1 MLLQNK
7 NRRSYIERF
16 TVMLLAA
23 LFTVYLVS
31 CSQEQKGPP
40 KPKARPTV
48 SADTTQT
55 TKSKIDIHKAV
66 AVIETA
72 KGAIE
77 VEFFAD
83 VAPKT
88 VENFLKNAR
97 LEYYNHGKFHRV
109 EPGKLIQAGSRFPI
123 EDTIAIETSERATGE
138 RNPRYGERK
147 KGATVADATQF
158 FICLDTII
166 LDSDYTL
173 FGQVTKGLDVID
185 SIAVGDQ
192 ILTIKIREKS

>member
-48 SADTTQT
+48 TADTMQT
-55 TKSKIDIHKAV
+55 AKSKIDSHSAV

-72 KGAIE
+72 KGTIE

-83 VAPKT
+83 DAPKT

-97 LEYYNHGKFHRV
+97 LEYYNHATFHRV
-109 EPGKLIQAGSRFPI
+109 EPGQLIQAGSRFPS
-123 EDTIAIETSERATGE
+123 EDTIEIEASERAPVRGILAMAKAE
-138 RNPRYGERK
+138 
-147 KGATVADATQF
+147 GATVADAAQF
-158 FICLDTII
+158 FICLDTLI

-185 SIAVGDQ
+185 NIAVGDQ
-192 ILTIKIREKS
+192 IMTIKVHEKS

>member
-1 MLLQNK
+1 MSLQNK

-23 LFTVYLVS
+23 FFTVYLVS

-48 SADTTQT
+48 SADTMQT
-55 TKSKIDIHKAV
+55 AKKEIDIHNAM
-66 AVIETA
+66 AVIETD

-97 LEYYNHGKFHRV
+97 LEYYNKATFHRV
-109 EPGKLIQAGSRFPI
+109 EPGKLIQAGSRFPT
-123 EDTIAIETSERATGE
+123 EDTIAIETSDHQPVRGILAMAKAE
-138 RNPRYGERK
+138 
-147 KGATVADATQF
+147 GATVADATQF

-173 FGQVTKGLDVID
+173 FGQVTNGLDVID

-192 ILTIKIREKS
+192 IMTVKVREKG

>member
-48 SADTTQT
+48 SADTMQT
-55 TKSKIDIHKAV
+55 AKSKIDIHNAM
-66 AVIETA
+66 AVIETD

-97 LEYYNHGKFHRV
+97 LEYYNHGEFHRV
-109 EPGKLIQAGSRFPI
+109 DPGKLIQAGSRFPI
-123 EDTIAIETSERATGE
+123 EDTIAIETSDHQPVRGILAMAKAPE
-138 RNPRYGERK
+138 
-147 KGATVADATQF
+147 ATVADAAEF

-173 FGQVTKGLDVID
+173 FGKVTKGLEVID
-185 SIAVGDQ
+185 KIAVGDQ
-192 ILTIKIREKS
+192 IMAIKIREKG

>member
-16 TVMLLAA
+16 IVMLIAA

-48 SADTTQT
+48 SADTMQT
-55 TKSKIDIHKAV
+55 AKTKIDIHKAM
-66 AVIETA
+66 AVIETD

-83 VAPKT
+83 VAPNT

-97 LEYYNHGKFHRV
+97 LEYYNHATFHRV
-109 EPGKLIQAGSRFPI
+109 EPGQLIQAGSRFPT
-123 EDTIAIETSERATGE
+123 EDTIAIEASDREPVRGILAMAKAE
-138 RNPRYGERK
+138 
-147 KGATVADATQF
+147 GATVADATQF

-173 FGQVTKGLDVID
+173 FGQVTSGLDVID
-185 SIAVGDQ
+185 NIAVGDQ
-192 ILTIKIREKS
+192 IMTVKVREKG

>member
-40 KPKARPTV
+40 KPKARPAV
-48 SADTTQT
+48 SADTMQAAKT
-55 TKSKIDIHKAV
+55 KIDIHNAM

-97 LEYYNHGKFHRV
+97 LEYYNKATFHRV
-109 EPGKLIQAGSRFPI
+109 EPGKLIQAGSRFPT
-123 EDTIAIETSERATGE
+123 EDTIAIETSDHEPVRGIIAMAKE
-138 RNPRYGERK
+138 E
-147 KGATVADATQF
+147 GAPVADATQF

-192 ILTIKIREKS
+192 IMTVKVREKG

>member
-1 MLLQNK
+1 MLLQSK

-16 TVMLLAA
+16 TVLFIAA

-31 CSQEQKGPP
+31 CTQEQKGPP

-48 SADTTQT
+48 SADTMQT
-55 TKSKIDIHKAV
+55 AKTKIDIHSAV
-66 AVIETA
+66 AVIETD

-83 VAPKT
+83 VAPNT

-97 LEYYNHGKFHRV
+97 LEYYNRGKFHRV

-123 EDTIAIETSERATGE
+123 EDTIAIETSDHKPVRGILAMAKAE
-138 RNPRYGERK
+138 
-147 KGATVADATQF
+147 GATVADAAQF

-173 FGQVTKGLDVID
+173 FGQVTNGLDVID
-185 SIAVGDQ
+185 NIAAGDQ
-192 ILTIKIREKS
+192 IMSITIREKG

>member
-1 MLLQNK
+1 MLFQNR

-16 TVMLLAA
+16 IVIFLAA

-40 KPKARPTV
+40 KPRARPTV
-48 SADTTQT
+48 SAETIQT
-55 TKSKIDIHKAV
+55 VKSKLDIHNV
-66 AVIETA
+66 IAVIETD

-97 LEYYNHGKFHRV
+97 LEYYNHATFHRV
-109 EPGKLIQAGSRFPI
+109 EPGKLIQTGSRFPI
-123 EDTIAIETSERATGE
+123 EDTIAIEASDHKPVRGILAMAKEEGSGGSGCHPVLHL
-138 RNPRYGERK
+138 PRHTYLRQRLHPIWAGHE
-147 KGATVADATQF
+147 G
-158 FICLDTII
+158 
-166 LDSDYTL
+166 
-173 FGQVTKGLDVID
+173 
-185 SIAVGDQ
+185 VGCDRQ
-192 ILTIKIREKS
+192 HRGRRPDHDHQGS

>member
-1 MLLQNK
+1 MLSQNR

-16 TVMLLAA
+16 TVMFLAA

-31 CSQEQKGPP
+31 CSQEQTGPP

-48 SADTTQT
+48 TASTPQP
-55 TKSKIDIHKAV
+55 TKPAIDIHNTV

-83 VAPKT
+83 DAPKT

-97 LEYYNHGKFHRV
+97 LEYYNRGEFHRV
-109 EPGKLIQAGSRFPI
+109 EPGQLIQAGSRFPI
-123 EDTIAIETSERATGE
+123 DATIEIETSERAPVRGILAMAKAE
-138 RNPRYGERK
+138 
-147 KGATVADATQF
+147 GATVADAAQF
-158 FICLDTII
+158 FICLDTLI

-185 SIAVGDQ
+185 NIAIGDQ
-192 ILTIKIREKS
+192 IMSITLREKG

>member
-1 MLLQNK
+1 MLSQNR

-16 TVMLLAA
+16 TVMFLAA

-40 KPKARPTV
+40 KPKARPTA
-48 SADTTQT
+48 SAETIQT
-55 TKSKIDIHKAV
+55 VKSKLDIHNV
-66 AVIETA
+66 IAVIETD
-72 KGAIE
+72 KGTIE

-97 LEYYNHGKFHRV
+97 LEYYNHATFHRV
-109 EPGKLIQAGSRFPI
+109 EPGKLIQTGSRFPI
-123 EDTIAIETSERATGE
+123 EDTIAIEASDHKPVRGILAMAKEE
-138 RNPRYGERK
+138 
-147 KGATVADATQF
+147 GATVADATQF
-158 FICLDTII
+158 FICLDTLV

-173 FGQVTKGLDVID
+173 FGQVMKGLDVID

-192 ILTIKIREKS
+192 IMSITVREKG

>member
-48 SADTTQT
+48 SADTMQAAK
-55 TKSKIDIHKAV
+55 TKVDIHNAM

-83 VAPKT
+83 DAPNT

-97 LEYYNHGKFHRV
+97 LEYYNHTTFHRV
-109 EPGKLIQAGSRFPI
+109 EPGQLIQAGSRFPT
-123 EDTIAIETSERATGE
+123 EDTIAIETSD
-138 RNPRYGERK
+138 RK
-147 KGATVADATQF
+147 PVRGILAMAKAEWAPVADATQF

-173 FGQVTKGLDVID
+173 FGQVTNGLDVID

-192 ILTIKIREKS
+192 IMTVKVREKS

>member
-55 TKSKIDIHKAV
+55 AKTKIDIHSAV

-83 VAPKT
+83 DAPNT

-97 LEYYNHGKFHRV
+97 LEYYNHATFHRV
-109 EPGKLIQAGSRFPI
+109 EAGQLIQAGSRFPT
-123 EDTIAIETSERATGE
+123 EDTIAIETSDREPVRGILAMAKAE
-138 RNPRYGERK
+138 
-147 KGATVADATQF
+147 GATVADATQF
-158 FICLDTII
+158 FICLDTLI

-185 SIAVGDQ
+185 NIAVGDQ
-192 ILTIKIREKS
+192 IMTVTVREKG

>member
-40 KPKARPTV
+40 KPKARPAV
-48 SADTTQT
+48 SADTMQAAK
-55 TKSKIDIHKAV
+55 TKVDIHNAM

-97 LEYYNHGKFHRV
+97 LEYYNKATFHRV
-109 EPGKLIQAGSRFPI
+109 EPGQLIQAGSRFPT
-123 EDTIAIETSERATGE
+123 EDTIAIETSDHQPVRGILAMAKAE
-138 RNPRYGERK
+138 
-147 KGATVADATQF
+147 GATVADATQF

-173 FGQVTKGLDVID
+173 FGQVTKGLDVVD

-192 ILTIKIREKS
+192 IMTVKVREKG

>member
-1 MLLQNK
+1 MLFQNR

-31 CSQEQKGPP
+31 CSQEQQGPP

-48 SADTTQT
+48 SADTMQAAKTQ
-55 TKSKIDIHKAV
+55 IDIHNAV

-72 KGAIE
+72 KGEIE

-83 VAPKT
+83 DAPKT

-97 LEYYNHGKFHRV
+97 LEYYNRGEFHRV
-109 EPGKLIQAGSRFPI
+109 EPGQLIQAGGAFSHRGH
-123 EDTIAIETSERATGE
+123 DSDRGKRARAGA
-138 RNPRYGERK
+138 RNPRYGKR
-147 KGATVADATQF
+147 GGGR
-158 FICLDTII
+158 CRGRRPI
-166 LDSDYTL
+166 LYLSRHTYL
-173 FGQVTKGLDVID
+173 RQ
-185 SIAVGDQ
+185 
-192 ILTIKIREKS
+192 

>member
-1 MLLQNK
+1 MLSQNR

-16 TVMLLAA
+16 TVMFLAA

-40 KPKARPTV
+40 KPKARPTA
-48 SADTTQT
+48 SAETIQT
-55 TKSKIDIHKAV
+55 VKSKLDIHNV
-66 AVIETA
+66 IAVIETD

-97 LEYYNHGKFHRV
+97 LEYYNHATFHRV
-109 EPGKLIQAGSRFPI
+109 EPGKLIQTGSRFPI
-123 EDTIAIETSERATGE
+123 EDTIAIEASDHKPVRGILAMAKEE
-138 RNPRYGERK
+138 
-147 KGATVADATQF
+147 GATVADATQF
-158 FICLDTII
+158 FICLDTLV

-173 FGQVTKGLDVID
+173 FGQVMKGLDVID

-192 ILTIKIREKS
+192 IMSITVREKG

>member
-1 MLLQNK
+1 MSLQNK

-23 LFTVYLVS
+23 FFTVYLVS

-48 SADTTQT
+48 SAETMQT
-55 TKSKIDIHKAV
+55 AKKEIDIHNAM
-66 AVIETA
+66 AVIETD

-97 LEYYNHGKFHRV
+97 LEYYNKATFHRV
-109 EPGKLIQAGSRFPI
+109 EPGKLIQAGSRFPT
-123 EDTIAIETSERATGE
+123 EDTIAIETSDHQPVRGILAMAKAE
-138 RNPRYGERK
+138 
-147 KGATVADATQF
+147 GATVADATQF

-173 FGQVTKGLDVID
+173 FGQVTKGLEVVD

-192 ILTIKIREKS
+192 IMTVKVREKG

>member
-16 TVMLLAA
+16 IVMLLAA
-23 LFTVYLVS
+23 LFTVYLAS

-48 SADTTQT
+48 SADTTQAAKT
-55 TKSKIDIHKAV
+55 KIDIHNAV
-66 AVIETA
+66 AVIETD

-83 VAPKT
+83 VAPNT

-97 LEYYNHGKFHRV
+97 LEYYNRGTFHRV
-109 EPGKLIQAGSRFPI
+109 EPGQLIQAGSRFPI
-123 EDTIAIETSERATGE
+123 EDTIAIETSDHKPVRGILAMAKAE
-138 RNPRYGERK
+138 
-147 KGATVADATQF
+147 GATVADAAQF
-158 FICLDTII
+158 FICLDTLI

-185 SIAVGDQ
+185 NIAVGDQ
-192 ILTIKIREKS
+192 IMAIKIREKG

>member
-40 KPKARPTV
+40 KPKARPAV
-48 SADTTQT
+48 SADTMQAAKT
-55 TKSKIDIHKAV
+55 KIDIHNAM

-97 LEYYNHGKFHRV
+97 LEYYNKATFHRV
-109 EPGKLIQAGSRFPI
+109 EPGKLIQVGSRFPT
-123 EDTIAIETSERATGE
+123 EDTIAIETSDHEPVRGIIAMAKE
-138 RNPRYGERK
+138 E
-147 KGATVADATQF
+147 GAPVADATQF

-192 ILTIKIREKS
+192 IMTVKVREKG

>member
-1 MLLQNK
+1 MLSQNR

-16 TVMLLAA
+16 TVMFLAA

-40 KPKARPTV
+40 KPKARPTA
-48 SADTTQT
+48 SAETIQT
-55 TKSKIDIHKAV
+55 VKSKLDIHNV
-66 AVIETA
+66 IAVIETD

-97 LEYYNHGKFHRV
+97 LEYYNHATFHRV

-123 EDTIAIETSERATGE
+123 EDTIAIEASDHKPVRGILAMAKEE
-138 RNPRYGERK
+138 
-147 KGATVADATQF
+147 GATVADATQF
-158 FICLDTII
+158 FICLDTLV

-173 FGQVTKGLDVID
+173 FGQVMEGLDVID

-192 ILTIKIREKS
+192 IMSITVREKG

>member
-1 MLLQNK
+1 MLSQNR

-16 TVMLLAA
+16 TVMFLAA

-31 CSQEQKGPP
+31 CSQEQKDPP
-40 KPKARPTV
+40 KPKARPTA
-48 SADTTQT
+48 SAETIQT
-55 TKSKIDIHKAV
+55 VKSKLDIHNV
-66 AVIETA
+66 IAVIETD

-97 LEYYNHGKFHRV
+97 LEYYNHATFHRV
-109 EPGKLIQAGSRFPI
+109 EPGKLIQTGSRFPI
-123 EDTIAIETSERATGE
+123 EDTIAIEASDHKPVRGILAMAKEE
-138 RNPRYGERK
+138 
-147 KGATVADATQF
+147 GATVADATQF
-158 FICLDTII
+158 FICLDTLV

-173 FGQVTKGLDVID
+173 FGQVMKGLDVID

-192 ILTIKIREKS
+192 IMSITVREKG

>member
-1 MLLQNK
+1 MSLQNK
-7 NRRSYIERF
+7 DRRSYIVRF
-16 TVMLLAA
+16 TVMFLAA

-31 CSQEQKGPP
+31 CSQEQQGPP

-48 SADTTQT
+48 SADTMQT
-55 TKSKIDIHKAV
+55 TKKQIDIHNAV

-72 KGAIE
+72 KGEIE

-83 VAPKT
+83 DAPKT

-97 LEYYNHGKFHRV
+97 LEYYNRGEFHRV
-109 EPGKLIQAGSRFPI
+109 EPGQLIQAGARFPI
-123 EDTIAIETSERATGE
+123 EDTIEIEASERAPVRGILAMAKE
-138 RNPRYGERK
+138 E
-147 KGATVADATQF
+147 GASVADAAQF
-158 FICLDTII
+158 FICLDTLI

-173 FGQVTKGLDVID
+173 FGQVTKGLEVID

-192 ILTIKIREKS
+192 IMTIKVREKG

>member
-1 MLLQNK
+1 MLSQNR

-16 TVMLLAA
+16 IVIFLAA

-40 KPKARPTV
+40 KPKARPTA
-48 SADTTQT
+48 SAETMQT
-55 TKSKIDIHKAV
+55 AKSTLDIHNAM
-66 AVIETA
+66 AVIETD

-97 LEYYNHGKFHRV
+97 LEYYNHATFHRV

-123 EDTIAIETSERATGE
+123 EDTIAIEASDHKPVRGILAMAKEE
-138 RNPRYGERK
+138 
-147 KGATVADATQF
+147 GATVADATQF
-158 FICLDTII
+158 FICLDTLI
-166 LDSDYTL
+166 LDSDYTYL
-173 FGQVTKGLDVID
+173 GR
-185 SIAVGDQ
+185 S
-192 ILTIKIREKS
+192 

>member
-1 MLLQNK
+1 MLSQNR

-16 TVMLLAA
+16 TVMFLAA

-40 KPKARPTV
+40 KPKARPTA
-48 SADTTQT
+48 SAETIQT
-55 TKSKIDIHKAV
+55 VKSKLDIHNV
-66 AVIETA
+66 IAVIETD

-97 LEYYNHGKFHRV
+97 LEYYNHATFHRV
-109 EPGKLIQAGSRFPI
+109 EPGKLIQTGSRFPI
-123 EDTIAIETSERATGE
+123 EDTIAIEASDHKPVRGILAMAKEE
-138 RNPRYGERK
+138 
-147 KGATVADATQF
+147 GATVADATQF
-158 FICLDTII
+158 FICLDTLV

-173 FGQVTKGLDVID
+173 FGQVMKGLDVID

-192 ILTIKIREKS
+192 IMTIKVREKG

>member
-1 MLLQNK
+1 MLSQNR

-16 TVMLLAA
+16 TVMFLAA

-40 KPKARPTV
+40 KPKARPTA
-48 SADTTQT
+48 SAETMQT
-55 TKSKIDIHKAV
+55 AKSKLDIHNAM

-97 LEYYNHGKFHRV
+97 LEYYNHATFHRV

-123 EDTIAIETSERATGE
+123 EDTIAIEASDHKPVRGILAMAKAE
-138 RNPRYGERK
+138 
-147 KGATVADATQF
+147 GATVADATQF
-158 FICLDTII
+158 FICLDTLI

-173 FGQVTKGLDVID
+173 FGQVMKGLDVID
-185 SIAVGDQ
+185 SIVVGDQ
-192 ILTIKIREKS
+192 IMTIKVREKG

>member
-1 MLLQNK
+1 MLFQNR

-16 TVMLLAA
+16 IVIFLAA

-40 KPKARPTV
+40 KPRARPTV
-48 SADTTQT
+48 SAETMQT
-55 TKSKIDIHKAV
+55 AKSKLDIHNAI

-97 LEYYNHGKFHRV
+97 LEYYNHATFHRV

-123 EDTIAIETSERATGE
+123 EDTIAIEASDHKPVRGILAMAKEE
-138 RNPRYGERK
+138 
-147 KGATVADATQF
+147 GATVADATQF
-158 FICLDTII
+158 FICLDTLI

-173 FGQVTKGLDVID
+173 FGQVMKGLDVID
-185 SIAVGDQ
+185 NIVVGDQ
-192 ILTIKIREKS
+192 IMTIKVREKG

>member
-1 MLLQNK
+1 MLSQIR

-16 TVMLLAA
+16 IVILFAA

-48 SADTTQT
+48 SADTMQAV
-55 TKSKIDIHKAV
+55 KSTVDIHNAV
-66 AVIETA
+66 AVIETD

-123 EDTIAIETSERATGE
+123 EATIAIEVSDHKPVRGILAMAKEE
-138 RNPRYGERK
+138 
-147 KGATVADATQF
+147 GATVADAAQF
-158 FICLDTII
+158 FICLDTLI

-185 SIAVGDQ
+185 NITEGDQ
-192 ILTIKIREKS
+192 IMTIKVREKG

>member
-48 SADTTQT
+48 SADTMQT
-55 TKSKIDIHKAV
+55 EKKEIDIHNAM
-66 AVIETA
+66 AVIETD

-97 LEYYNHGKFHRV
+97 LEYYNHATFHRV
-109 EPGKLIQAGSRFPI
+109 ESGQLIQAGSRFPT
-123 EDTIAIETSERATGE
+123 EDTIAIETSDHQPVRGILAMAKAE
-138 RNPRYGERK
+138 
-147 KGATVADATQF
+147 GATVADATQF

-173 FGQVTKGLDVID
+173 FGRVTKGLDVID

-192 ILTIKIREKS
+192 IMTVKVREKG

>member
-23 LFTVYLVS
+23 LFAVYLVS

-48 SADTTQT
+48 STDTMQAV
-55 TKSKIDIHKAV
+55 KSKIDIHNAM
-66 AVIETA
+66 AVIETD
-72 KGAIE
+72 KGTIE

-83 VAPKT
+83 DAPKT

-109 EPGKLIQAGSRFPI
+109 EAGKLIQAGARFPI
-123 EDTIAIETSERATGE
+123 EDTIAIETSDHKPVRGILAMAKEE
-138 RNPRYGERK
+138 
-147 KGATVADATQF
+147 GAPVADAAQF
-158 FICLDTII
+158 FICLDTLI

-185 SIAVGDQ
+185 SIVVGDQ
-192 ILTIKIREKS
+192 IMTVKIREKG

>member
-40 KPKARPTV
+40 KPKARPAV
-48 SADTTQT
+48 SADTMQT
-55 TKSKIDIHKAV
+55 AKKEIDIHNAM

-97 LEYYNHGKFHRV
+97 LEYYNKATFHRV
-109 EPGKLIQAGSRFPI
+109 EPGQLIQAGSRFPT
-123 EDTIAIETSERATGE
+123 EDTIAIETSDREPVRGILAMAKAE
-138 RNPRYGERK
+138 
-147 KGATVADATQF
+147 GATVADATQF
-158 FICLDTII
+158 FICLDTLI

-185 SIAVGDQ
+185 SITVGDQ
-192 ILTIKIREKS
+192 IMTVKVREKG

>member
-1 MLLQNK
+1 MLFQHR

-16 TVMLLAA
+16 IVIFLAA
-23 LFTVYLVS
+23 LFSVYLVS

-40 KPKARPTV
+40 KPKARPTA
-48 SADTTQT
+48 SAETTQT
-55 TKSKIDIHKAV
+55 AKSTLDIHNAM
-66 AVIETA
+66 AVIETD
-72 KGAIE
+72 KGTIE

-97 LEYYNHGKFHRV
+97 LEYYNHTTFHRV
-109 EPGKLIQAGSRFPI
+109 ESGKLIQAGSRFPI
-123 EDTIAIETSERATGE
+123 EDTIAIETSDHKPVRGILAMAKEE
-138 RNPRYGERK
+138 
-147 KGATVADATQF
+147 GATVADATQF
-158 FICLDTII
+158 FICLDTLI

-173 FGQVTKGLDVID
+173 FGQVMKGLDVID

-192 ILTIKIREKS
+192 IMTIKVREKG

>member
-1 MLLQNK
+1 MLLQNN

-55 TKSKIDIHKAV
+55 AKTKIDIHNAV

-83 VAPKT
+83 DAPNT

-97 LEYYNHGKFHRV
+97 LEYYNHATFHRV
-109 EPGKLIQAGSRFPI
+109 EAGQLIQAGSRFPT
-123 EDTIAIETSERATGE
+123 EDTIAIETSDRQPVRGILAMAKAE
-138 RNPRYGERK
+138 
-147 KGATVADATQF
+147 GATVADATQF
-158 FICLDTII
+158 FICLDTLI

-173 FGQVTKGLDVID
+173 FGQVTNGLDVID
-185 SIAVGDQ
+185 NIAVGDQ
-192 ILTIKIREKS
+192 IMTVKIREKG

>member
-1 MLLQNK
+1 MLSQNR

-16 TVMLLAA
+16 TVMFLAA

-40 KPKARPTV
+40 KPKARPTA
-48 SADTTQT
+48 SAETMQT
-55 TKSKIDIHKAV
+55 AKSKLDIHNAI

-97 LEYYNHGKFHRV
+97 LEYYNHATFHRV

-123 EDTIAIETSERATGE
+123 EDTIAIEASDHKPVRGILAMAKEE
-138 RNPRYGERK
+138 
-147 KGATVADATQF
+147 GATVADATQF
-158 FICLDTII
+158 FICLDTLI

-173 FGQVTKGLDVID
+173 FGQVMKGLDVID
-185 SIAVGDQ
+185 SIVVGDQ
-192 ILTIKIREKS
+192 IMTIKVREKG

>member
-55 TKSKIDIHKAV
+55 VKKEIDIHNAM

-72 KGAIE
+72 KGEIE
-77 VEFFAD
+77 VEFFAED
-83 VAPKT
+83 APNT

-97 LEYYNHGKFHRV
+97 LEYYNRGEFHRV
-109 EPGKLIQAGSRFPI
+109 EPGELIQAKARFPI
-123 EDTIAIETSERATGE
+123 EDTIAIETSDRQPVRGILAMAKEE
-138 RNPRYGERK
+138 
-147 KGATVADATQF
+147 GATVADATVF
-158 FICLDTII
+158 FICLDTLI

-173 FGQVTKGLDVID
+173 FGQVTKGLEVID
-185 SIAVGDQ
+185 SIAVGDL
-192 ILTIKIREKS
+192 IMTVKVREKG